1 MTTIVVVDDE
11 SLITD
16 FLSFFLKGAG
26 HTVHIARD
34 GRSGLDLIS
43 SVVPD
48 IVITDFMMPVMS
60 GLELALA
67 MQANPAL
74 AHIPII
80 LASAAQGATAREYPH
95 LFTAVLDKPY
105 PPPRLIEAIAGALRV
120 DDQ

>member
-95 LFTAVLDKPY
+95 LFTA
-105 PPPRLIEAIAGALRV
+105 
-120 DDQ
+120 